1 MKIVADTDIP
11 FLKGLPEKFAD
22 EVVYFSSSQ
31 FSHELIADA
40 DALIVRTPD
49 KCTSQILKNTKVR
62 FIATASVGFD
72 HIDTE
77 YCDRHNIGW
86 ANAPGCNAAS
96 VAQYFF
102 VVMMQLSLAH
112 QFSFKEKKVGL
123 IGVGNVGTAIQKI
136 CEAYGITLFLNDPV
150 REKKEGSLQ
159 FASLATLLEECDIIS
174 VHTPLTRSGE
184 YKTFHLVGKSFF
196 EALKK
201 KIFFIN
207 AARGEVHDTEAL
219 KWAIKSG
226 KIEAAVID
234 CWEGEPHVDPDL
246 LAMTE
251 IATPHIAGFS
261 ADGKAN
267 GTWAAVNA
275 VKNFFKIP
283 QKKYDGIIL
292 PPPADAQIDLNQYE
306 SSKRVE
312 SAIFHVLNFSEISER
327 FKAQPNRFEYL
338 RTHYKN
344 PREFRAY
351 TILNATSEDYDRLQP
366 LGFNFL

>member
-1 MKIVADTDIP
+1 MKIVADIDIP

-31 FSHELIADA
+31 FSHNLIIDA

-49 KCTSQILKNTKVR
+49 KCTPEILRDTKVR
-62 FIATASVGFD
+62 FIATASVGID

-86 ANAPGCNAAS
+86 ANAPGCNATS

-102 VVMMQLSLAH
+102 VVMMQLSLVH
-112 QFSFKEKKVGL
+112 RFSFREKKIGL
-123 IGVGNVGTAIQKI
+123 IGVGNVGSAIQKI
-136 CEAYGITLFLNDPV
+136 CEAYGITLFLNDPI

-159 FASLATLLEECDIIS
+159 FCPLTTLLEECDVIS
-174 VHTPLTRSGE
+174 VHTPLTRTGE
-184 YKTFHLVGKSFF
+184 YKTFHLVEKSFF
-196 EALKK
+196 ETLKR
-201 KIFFIN
+201 KILFIN

-219 KWAIKSG
+219 KWAIRSG
-226 KIEAAVID
+226 RVEAAVID
-234 CWEGEPHVDPDL
+234 CWEGEPHIDSEL

-261 ADGKAN
+261 ADGKAK

-275 VKNFFKIP
+275 VKKFFKIP
-283 QKKYDGIIL
+283 QKEDDCITLPQPANIL
-292 PPPADAQIDLNQYE
+292 IDLNKYE
-306 SSKRVE
+306 PSKRIE
-312 SAIFHVLNFSEISER
+312 SAIFHVLNFSEISEK
-327 FKAQPNRFEYL
+327 FKTQPNKFEYL

-344 PREFRAY
+344 PREFNAY
-351 TILNATSEDYDRLQP
+351 TILNATSRDYDFLQP